1 MEWAKCVVPLVNS
14 GKVKALGRFMGTP
27 KFLSMMQE
35 IILSVR
41 YSSYPFVTA
50 CIPWTWTKKL
60 VLPLVE

>member
-14 GKVKALGRFMGTP
+14 GKVKVLGRFMGAP

-41 YSSYPFVTA
+41 YSFYTFVTHMHSLDLDKITGLA
-50 CIPWTWTKKL
+50 FS
-60 VLPLVE
+60 